1 MKLIICDA
9 VRLALKALRS
19 NGIQADII
27 KMYGTNQ
34 YLITLPKA
42 DIKEE
47 DDSKP
52 AEKIQPAQH

>member
-1 MKLIICDA
+1 MKLIVCDA

-34 YLITLPKA
+34 YLITLPQA

-47 DDSKP
+47 DDNKP
-52 AEKIQPAQH
+52 TTKIPPTQH